1 MKDSIKMIE
10 KHSPSAALPL
20 LVMLCLVISVRTIKA
35 AEGDSIAGA
44 YPLQPGDTI
53 WFAQNCIVS
62 GLPFH
67 PDISDGSGAQSYAVV
82 ESMRTPEN
90 DSIVMSRYTRSGLLR
105 AQETY
110 RYFSRKEC
118 QLQEIRL
125 YRVTG
130 TDSLTNIYDK
140 AGTLSCQTTCHPG
153 GQLRNRRQV
162 RYDSLGT
169 CIQDD
174 FLQYYENGQ
183 LRREQHYIKSI
194 IPGTDSCLIS
204 LTGTEFEEDG
214 NPKQFNPYGYDI
226 NGRKVKYDVK
236 DASFPEG
243 ERGLMKFIMK
253 NLKYPPK
260 AISKRIQGRV
270 LLSFIIGED
279 GSMSDIEVVSS
290 PSDIL
295 SSEAIRIAKLMP
307 EWEPQ
312 TQWGRPTVSK
322 VFLPVTFRLR

>member
-1 MKDSIKMIE
+1 MMIR
-10 KHSPSAALPL
+10 KHSLSVTLRL
-20 LVMLCLVISVRTIKA
+20 LVLLCLFVSARTIKA
-35 AEGDSIAGA
+35 AGGDSIAGS

-53 WFAQNCIVS
+53 WFAQNYVVS

-67 PDISDGSGAQSYAVV
+67 PDISDASGAQSYAVV

-90 DSIVMSRYTRSGLLR
+90 DSIVMSRYTKSGLLR

-110 RYFSRKEC
+110 RYFGRQEC

-125 YRVTG
+125 FRVTG

-140 AGTLSCQTTCHPG
+140 AGNLSSQTTCHPG
-153 GQLRNRRQV
+153 GQPHNIRQV

-174 FLQYYENGQ
+174 FSQYYENGQ
-183 LRREQHYIKSI
+183 LRREQHYMKSI
-194 IPGTDSCLIS
+194 IPGTDSCLMS

-214 NPKQFNPYGYDI
+214 TPKQFNPYGYDI
-226 NGRKVKYDVK
+226 NGRKIKYDVK
-236 DASFPEG
+236 NADFPDG

-253 NLKYPPK
+253 NLTYPPK

-290 PSDIL
+290 PSEIL
-295 SSEAIRIAKLMP
+295 SDEAIRIAKLMP
-307 EWEPQ
+307 EWEPA
-312 TQWGRPTVSK
+312 TQWGKPTASK